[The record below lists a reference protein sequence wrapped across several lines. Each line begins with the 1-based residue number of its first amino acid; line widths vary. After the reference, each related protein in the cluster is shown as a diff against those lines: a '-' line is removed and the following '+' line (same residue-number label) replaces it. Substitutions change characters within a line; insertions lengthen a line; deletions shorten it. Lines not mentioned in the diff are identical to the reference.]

1 MSSLNLPIKNN
12 LLKLKKKNKTPHA
25 TYRHE
30 VKQNDRSREERKKV
44 TEYKFLQKNKEGS
57 IRQNTIQMPG
67 MEHRRAVLLI
77 QGTIY
82 QENIMTTKFYV
93 LQKNFKIMKLNY
105 F

>member
-1 MSSLNLPIKNN
+1 MTGQ
-12 LLKLKKKNKTPHA
+12 KKNIK
-25 TYRHE
+25 
-30 VKQNDRSREERKKV
+30 KLQNANSCK
-44 TEYKFLQKNKEGS
+44 KEGS

-77 QGTIY
+77 KGTIH
-82 QENIMTTKFYV
+82 QENMTTKFYV